1 MSMTHRGGVPFPFG
15 VMSRRCGSRPPS
27 PGSPVSS
34 PKERTVTH
42 EASHVVWLFLRGM
55 RIEKVSVE
63 PNGKS
68 EGRVTMPEGRQQF
81 VDPPPVSAKPDPCT
95 MAVTQAAVLLS
106 GPAGVAVLTGSRALS
121 DEPEIL
127 DARDILAEAYP
138 RMTVGCTLNDIWRC
152 LCDRLAYPPV
162 WAGVEALARR
172 LLQDRQIDYTTAH
185 IIVHDAMVKAAE
197 HQPTEFRRTA

>member
-1 MSMTHRGGVPFPFG
+1 
-15 VMSRRCGSRPPS
+15 MSRRCGSRPPS
-27 PGSPVSS
+27 PGSPVPS
-34 PKERTVTH
+34 PRELTSFH
-42 EASHVVWLFLRGM
+42 EASHVVWLFLRGI
-55 RIEKVSVE
+55 RIEKISVE

-68 EGRVTMPEGRQQF
+68 EGRVTMPEGRHQF
-81 VDPPPVSAKPDPCT
+81 VDPPPADAKPDPCT

-138 RMTVGCTLNDIWRC
+138 RMTVGCTLNDIWRF

-172 LLQDRQIDYTTAH
+172 LLEDREIDYTAAH
-185 IIVHDAMVKAAE
+185 IIVHDAMVAKAAE
-197 HQPTEFRRTA
+197 QRPTELRRIVA

>member
-1 MSMTHRGGVPFPFG
+1 MTQQHKRGGVLFPFG
-15 VMSRRCGSRPPS
+15 VTSRRCGSRPPS
-27 PGSPVSS
+27 PGSPV
-34 PKERTVTH
+34 PPLKRTAVH
-42 EASHVVWLFLRGM
+42 EASHVVWLFLRGG

-81 VDPPPVSAKPDPCT
+81 VDPPSVSAKPDPCT
-95 MAVTQAAVLLS
+95 VAVTQAAVLLS

-138 RMTVGCTLNDIWRC
+138 RMTVGCTLNDIWRF

-197 HQPTEFRRTA
+197 HQPTEYRRTA